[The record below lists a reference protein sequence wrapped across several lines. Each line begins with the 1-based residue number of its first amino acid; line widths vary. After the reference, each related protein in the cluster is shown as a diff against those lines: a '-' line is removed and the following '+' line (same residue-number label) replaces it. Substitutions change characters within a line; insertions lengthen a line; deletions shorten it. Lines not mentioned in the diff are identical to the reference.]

1 MTREQ
6 ASEVIAMT
14 LDKIATQIMG
24 AEMMDNETRQG
35 LEHTIRAFT
44 MARTALRGP
53 EWVRTV
59 DRLPTA
65 EDAGIDGMVAFCYRD
80 NWDCFNRLEK
90 WSDISPQKYT
100 YWHRMLKAPR
110 SEE

>member
-1 MTREQ
+1 MNFVFNQ
-6 ASEVIAMT
+6 SG
-14 LDKIATQIMG
+14 DGNTQIG
-24 AEMMDNETRQG
+24 SIGKTRG
-35 LEHTIRAFT
+35 L
-44 MARTALRGP
+44 

>member
-1 MTREQ
+1 MEQENNMTREE
-6 ASEVIAMT
+6 AADVLSDMIYGLYPDDDITVDEEKIGAVRLAIA
-14 LDKIATQIMG
+14 
-24 AEMMDNETRQG
+24 
-35 LEHTIRAFT
+35 
-44 MARTALRGP
+44 ALRGP